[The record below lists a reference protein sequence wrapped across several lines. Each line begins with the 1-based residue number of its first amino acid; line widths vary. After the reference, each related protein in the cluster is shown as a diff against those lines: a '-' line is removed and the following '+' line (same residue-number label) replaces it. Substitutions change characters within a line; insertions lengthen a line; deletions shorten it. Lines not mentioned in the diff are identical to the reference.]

1 MNQRKFFVLA
11 GLGLAILIAAAA
23 VFRLGTGGDRT
34 ATAEVTPQ
42 AAWSSLAATR
52 EAPREPVP
60 LDHDAPIAMTV
71 YMSPQC
77 GCCGVWVDYVKE
89 YGFEPEMRH
98 VTDMGEVKR
107 TFRIP
112 WQISSCHTALVNGYV
127 VEGHVP
133 GEDIRRLL
141 AEAPQAHGLA
151 VPGMPIGSPGM
162 EAPDGRIEA
171 YEVLLMRNDGST
183 EVFAR
188 HGPRA
193 PTR

>member
-11 GLGLAILIAAAA
+11 GLGLAILVAAAA
-23 VFRLGTGGDRT
+23 AFWQGIGGERT

-42 AAWSSLAATR
+42 TAWSSLAATR

-77 GCCGVWVDYVKE
+77 GCCGVWVDHVKE
-89 YGFEPEMRH
+89 HGLDPEVRLL
-98 VTDMGEVKR
+98 TDMGEVKR

-112 WQISSCHTALVNGYV
+112 WQLSSCHTALVNGYV

-141 AEAPQAHGLA
+141 AEAPEAHGLT

-162 EAPDGRIEA
+162 EAPDGRIDA
-171 YEVLLMRNDGST
+171 YEVLLMRSDGST

-188 HGPRA
+188 HGPRG

>member
-1 MNQRKFFVLA
+1 MNHRKMFVAA
-11 GLGLAILIAAAA
+11 GLGLAIVATVAAMFWLAA
-23 VFRLGTGGDRT
+23 GGDRT
-34 ATAEVTPQ
+34 ATVEVSPQ
-42 AAWSSLAATR
+42 AAWGSVAETR
-52 EAPREPVP
+52 EAPREPIP
-60 LDHDAPIAMTV
+60 LGHDAPIAMTI

-77 GCCGVWVDYVKE
+77 GCCGVWVDHVKE
-89 YGFEPEMRH
+89 HGFDPEVRH
-98 VTDMGEVKR
+98 QTDMGEVKR

-112 WQISSCHTALVNGYV
+112 WQLSSCHTALVNGYV

-141 AEAPQAHGLA
+141 AEAPEAHGLT

-171 YEVLLMRNDGST
+171 YEVLLMRSDGST
-183 EVFAR
+183 RVFAR

>member
-1 MNQRKFFVLA
+1 MSDRKNFVFA
-11 GLGLAILIAAAA
+11 GFGLAIVATAAAI
-23 VFRLGTGGDRT
+23 FWLGTGGDRP
-34 ATAEVTPQ
+34 ATAEATPQ
-42 AAWSSLAATR
+42 SAWSSVAATR

-60 LDHDAPIAMTV
+60 LDQDAPIAMTV

-77 GCCGVWVDYVKE
+77 GCCGVWVDHVKE
-89 YGFEPEMRH
+89 HGFVPEMRPMD
-98 VTDMGEVKR
+98 DMGEVKR

-112 WQISSCHTALVNGYV
+112 WQLSSCHTALVNGYV

-141 AEAPQAHGLA
+141 AEAPEAHGLT

-162 EAPDGRIEA
+162 EAPDGRVEA

-188 HGPRA
+188 HGPRG

>member
-1 MNQRKFFVLA
+1 MNHRKNFVFA
-11 GLGLAILIAAAA
+11 GFGLAIVATVAA
-23 VFRLGTGGDRT
+23 VFWLGAGADR
-34 ATAEVTPQ
+34 AVTAEATPQ
-42 AAWSSLAATR
+42 SAWSATAATR
-52 EAPREPVP
+52 EAPREPIP
-60 LDHDAPIAMTV
+60 LGQDASIAMTV

-77 GCCGVWVDYVKE
+77 GCCGGWVDHVKE
-89 YGFEPEMRH
+89 HGFDPEMRH
-98 VTDMGEVKR
+98 QTDMGEVKR

-112 WQISSCHTALVNGYV
+112 WQLSSCHTALVNGYV

-133 GEDIRRLL
+133 GDDIRRLL
-141 AEAPQAHGLA
+141 AEAPDAHGLT

-162 EAPDGRIEA
+162 EAPDGRIDA